1 MGIGSEAYNDKYLGL
16 PVYIGRSKRKAFAY
30 LNDRIW
36 NYMHGWNERTL
47 SRQGKEILVK
57 GVAQAVPR
65 FAMSVFYLTK
75 TFCEELSAMISRY
88 WWSQQ
93 DKDNKI
99 HWVGWPKLTRSK
111 GRGDLVSETSMT
123 LTLLCWPDKCGF

>member
-1 MGIGSEAYNDKYLGL
+1 M
-16 PVYIGRSKRKAFAY
+16 
-30 LNDRIW
+30 
-36 NYMHGWNERTL
+36 
-47 SRQGKEILVK
+47 
-57 GVAQAVPR
+57 VPT

-75 TFCEELSAMISRY
+75 TFCGELSGMISRY

-123 LTLLCWPDKCGF
+123 LTLLCCPDKCGF

>member
-1 MGIGSEAYNDKYLGL
+1 M
-16 PVYIGRSKRKAFAY
+16 
-30 LNDRIW
+30 W
-36 NYMHGWNERTL
+36 NYMQGRNERTL

-57 GVAQAVPR
+57 GVAQVVPA
-65 FAMSVFYLTK
+65 FAMLVFYLTK
-75 TFCEELSAMISRY
+75 TFCKEISAMISRY

-99 HWVGWPKLTRSK
+99 HWVGWQKLTRSK

-123 LTLLCWPDKCGF
+123 LTLLCWPCKWGF